1 MNSVLL
7 FNTMTEAI
15 KAKRLLA
22 SNKIKAVS
30 VKLDRT
36 VRGAGCV
43 NGLYIKHKEYF
54 SAIDILKRADI
65 SYTVRG
71 DDIS

>member
-1 MNSVLL
+1 
-7 FNTMTEAI
+7 MTEAI

-30 VKLDRT
+30 VKLDRST
-36 VRGAGCV
+36 VGVGCV
-43 NGLYIKHKEYF
+43 NGLYIEHRDYF
-54 SAIDILKRADI
+54 TAIDLLKRGNI
-65 SYTVRG
+65 PYRVRD